1 MGQVFDIQRFST
13 HDGPGI
19 RTTVFFKGCPLRCFW
34 CQNPEGLTSERQL
47 QFTATRCVLCAECAK
62 ICSAGVHV
70 LAGDSHEIRR
80 QTCRLCGECAE
91 VCLPGA
97 LTLVGDEREVADILA
112 VVLQDRVYYD
122 QSGGGVTLSGGEP
135 LMQPDFARSLLTA
148 CREAGIHTALDS
160 SLCCAPDA
168 LTDIL
173 PLTDLLL
180 VDIKHVESPAHQRA
194 IGRGNEQILANAHA
208 VSEAGVPI
216 IIRVPVVPS
225 FNDSP
230 AAIRAIAEF
239 AAGLRTLQHLELL
252 PFHRLGEAKYEGLGV
267 QPPTSHLEPVPRQRV
282 AELADAARSA
292 GISVK
297 VAGGEEG

>member
-1 MGQVFDIQRFST
+1 MGRIFDIQRFST

-34 CQNPEGLTSERQL
+34 CQNPEGLTPGKQL

-62 ICSAGVHV
+62 ACAAGVHV
-70 LAGDSHEIRR
+70 LDGDSHSIRR
-80 QTCRLCGECAE
+80 DACRLCGACAE

-97 LTLVGDEREVADILA
+97 LTLVGEEREVKDILA
-112 VVLQDRVYYD
+112 IALQDRVYYE

-135 LMQPDFARSLLTA
+135 LMQPDFAADLLTA

-160 SLCCAPDA
+160 SLCCAADVLA
-168 LTDIL
+168 DIL
-173 PLTDLLL
+173 PLADLFLI
-180 VDIKHVESPAHQRA
+180 DIKHMASSTHRQAT
-194 IGRGNEQILANAHA
+194 GRGNEQILANAHA
-208 VSEAGVPI
+208 ISEAGVPI
-216 IIRVPVVPS
+216 IVRVPVVPS

-239 AAGLRTLQHLELL
+239 AASLRTLRHLELL
-252 PFHRLGEAKYEGLGV
+252 PFHRLGEAKYEGLGNSP
-267 QPPTSHLEPVPRQRV
+267 QTSHLEPMPRQRV
-282 AELADAARSA
+282 AELAREARSA

-297 VAGGEEG
+297 VAGSEEG